1 MDFKQLESFVA
12 VVKYRSFTK
21 AAEKLYISQPTI
33 STHIRALEE
42 ELHTRLLIRT
52 TKSIEITSHGW
63 EVYESAG
70 SILEMRNN
78 MIAHFTSNEEKLIH
92 IGASTIPSAYILPEI
107 LSSFGKQ
114 YPDIYFHVEQSNS
127 QNIIDAVHHGKYD
140 IGLVGSACS
149 GDSLACEPFYR
160 DHMVVIT
167 PVTEHYLA
175 MKNTPDFPVEALLSS
190 PVILREKG
198 SGSEKLVET
207 FFEEINLKEEDLNV
221 IARINDQESIKN
233 LVAGGLGIS
242 FISQKAVQNYVA
254 EKRILSFEL
263 PFSVAERYL
272 YLLFNKNF
280 ILKPHVQEFLQ
291 FVKGFYK

>member
-12 VVKYRSFTK
+12 VVKYKSFTK

-33 STHIRALEE
+33 STHIRTLEE
-42 ELHTRLLIRT
+42 ELNTRLLIRT
-52 TKSIEITSHGW
+52 TKSIEITPHGW

-70 SILEMRNN
+70 SILELRNN
-78 MIAHFTSNEEKLIH
+78 LIEHFNSNEEKLIH

-114 YPDIYFHVEQSNS
+114 YPDTYFHVDQSNS
-127 QNIIDAVHHGKYD
+127 QGIIDAIHHGKYD
-140 IGLVGSACS
+140 IGLVGSACC
-149 GDSLACEPFYR
+149 GESLACEPFYR
-160 DHMVVIT
+160 DRMVIIA

-175 MKNTPDFPVEALLSS
+175 MKNSPDFSLATLLSA

-207 FFEEINLKEEDLNV
+207 FFEEMNLKEEDLDV

-242 FISQKAVQNYVA
+242 FISQKAVQNYVT
-254 EKRILSFEL
+254 EKRLLSFEL
-263 PFSVAERYL
+263 PDSVAERYL
-272 YLLFNKNF
+272 YLLYNKNF

-291 FVKGFYK
+291 FIRGFYA